1 MKTAWEDALPNG
13 TAGAAGTESAKE
25 RETAANWDLFH
36 SIIKKDAAGAPQQAE
51 VQPSLSDRL
60 NKVAWEQSLLERAAD
75 GQPQPQMSALAA
87 SAQQTRAEQQ
97 QAEWTLLKKMVRDH
111 PDPNP
116 NPNPKP

>member
-13 TAGAAGTESAKE
+13 TAGAASTESAKE

-36 SIIKKDAAGAPQQAE
+36 SIIKKDAVGAPQQAE

-87 SAQQTRAEQQ
+87 SAQQTKAEQQ